1 MPPLPPDLLA
11 ALVAPGGGRV
21 VLILG
26 AGCSVEP
33 PTSLRLSREYA
44 REAHHHLVADHILDQ
59 GQCPNPDDL
68 SSVADSVWEATG
80 SQEELIRR
88 LPVAEFRNA
97 AANDGYIL
105 AAALLREHVIA
116 CVMTLNFDLAM
127 SQALASVGAKGDV
140 STIGGPQDHGNLGL
154 INLIYLH
161 RNAHA
166 PANDWILR
174 STALQQLWQGAWE
187 EAITHRVVAA
197 AVTVFAGLG
206 SPAAVLIETTQRIR
220 GMLGNAAAIYQ
231 VDRVAAHQSAFFAA
245 LGLPAAAYIRTP
257 WTQFMREL
265 AQRVVVEHR
274 EELRAACLI
283 LQESEG
289 WEPEDVDQ
297 LCDRVLDLGLLGL
310 GQLRARWLLSDM
322 PYIPRY
328 MSNVSHIADLMLVV
342 RLIERRS
349 TTSAKL
355 GSDGVVEFWE
365 GGDEYV
371 VELDRVGEVIH
382 NRIVTGNGSP
392 KYLKPLL
399 ARVHQINERISPLT
413 DNFSYT
419 LGEANR
425 ALRFHLTVLILVA
438 ALFVTL
444 RSGRVLLLI
453 IILFVVVAPAPL
465 RIGRDCRSKERHHSN
480 KEYCELVT

>member
-365 GGDEYV
+365 GDRMRASLLCVSGRGQRRWGSLEAEVRRSEPYWRYKRRIRHVIVAGVHGARPQQIAPPEDLVREATQDDLIGGDQKLQLSDV
-371 VELDRVGEVIH
+371 DDI
-382 NRIVTGNGSP
+382 
-392 KYLKPLL
+392 
-399 ARVHQINERISPLT
+399 
-413 DNFSYT
+413 
-419 LGEANR
+419 
-425 ALRFHLTVLILVA
+425 
-438 ALFVTL
+438 
-444 RSGRVLLLI
+444 RSGVI
-453 IILFVVVAPAPL
+453 TPADLF
-465 RIGRDCRSKERHHSN
+465 D
-480 KEYCELVT
+480 